1 MKTLWTVC
9 LLLLFGL
16 TSLYAQEP
24 QLAQQYFINGEYE
37 KAATLY
43 QKLAKQYPS
52 NDFYFNRYI
61 NCLIETDN
69 YAEAEKNIK
78 KNLKSHPEKV
88 QLYVTY
94 GQLLERQE
102 LPDKARQ
109 QYEKAIRNLP
119 ADKYAVVRLAQ
130 AFTSRTL
137 YELAAQTYEK
147 GMNMLGPDELVYYNL
162 GDLYRRQG
170 LNAQAI
176 ENYLNSLNLNPRR
189 QTTLQTIFQRYFSE
203 KDFEELKAQL
213 YDRIQEEPENNI
225 YPEFLA
231 WALLREKNY
240 LGAFR
245 QIKSLDRRLGSYDY
259 NIFNLGQTALQDQDY
274 KAALKIFNYLTDK
287 GPESPAYIE
296 AHRLALKTKGLMVF
310 EQYPIDTL
318 SARELKQEY
327 QSFLQE
333 FDITPR
339 TAYIALE
346 LAELQAY
353 QLNEPDSAIHLL
365 EKIISTSGLAPKT
378 LGKTKLALGDLYL
391 SKGEIWEATLLYSQ
405 VDKAFEED
413 PLGHEARFRNARL
426 FYYNGDFGWAQT
438 QLDVLKASTSKLI
451 ANDALDLSIF
461 ITDNLG
467 LDTTAEA
474 LGMYAQADLLV
485 FQNKLNEAEKK
496 LDELLFKFPNHSL
509 DDDVLYLKAQIYLK
523 KGDLQTAIKNLAE
536 IVEKHADGIRADNA
550 LFQMAEL
557 YETKLQQTEKAKE
570 LYEKLFIEFS
580 DSTFAV
586 EARKRFRKL
595 RKDSL

>member
-1 MKTLWTVC
+1 MKTLWSVC
-9 LLLLFGL
+9 ILLLTNLANL
-16 TSLYAQEP
+16 SAQEP
-24 QLAQQYFINGEYE
+24 QLAQQYYSNGEYE
-37 KAATLY
+37 KAASLY

-61 NCLIETDN
+61 GCLMETGN
-69 YAEAEKNIK
+69 YADAEKNIK
-78 KNLKSHPEKV
+78 KALKNHPEKV

-94 GQLLERQE
+94 GQLLKRQD
-102 LPDKARQ
+102 LPDKAQQ

-130 AFTSRTL
+130 AFTSQAL
-137 YELAAQTYEK
+137 YELAARTYEK

-170 LNAQAI
+170 LNAKAI
-176 ENYLNSLNLNPRR
+176 ENYLNSLSMNPRR

-203 KDFEELKAQL
+203 KDFEELKTQL
-213 YDRIQEEPENNI
+213 YDRIQKEPENNT

-245 QIKSLDRRLGSYDY
+245 QIKSLDKRVGGYDY
-259 NIFNLGQTALQDQDY
+259 NIFNLGQTALQDKDY
-274 KAALKIFNYLTDK
+274 KAALKIFEYLTDK
-287 GPESPAYIE
+287 GPENPTYIE
-296 AHRLALKTKGLMVF
+296 AQRLALKTKGLMVF
-310 EQYPIDTL
+310 DQYPIDTL
-318 SARELKQEY
+318 AALDLEKQYQNFLK
-327 QSFLQE
+327 E
-333 FDITPR
+333 FHLTPR
-339 TAYIALE
+339 TAHIAVE
-346 LAELQAY
+346 LAKLEAF
-353 QLNEPDSAIHLL
+353 QLNKIDSAIQLL
-365 EKIISTSGLAPKT
+365 KQVIDIPGLSPTT
-378 LGKTKLALGDLYL
+378 LGKTKITLGDLYL
-391 SKGEIWEATLLYSQ
+391 IKGEIWEATLLYAQ
-405 VDKAFEED
+405 VDKALQDD

-485 FQNKLNEAEKK
+485 FQNKLDEAEKK
-496 LDELLFKFPNHSL
+496 LDSLLLKFPDHAL

-523 KGDLQTAIKNLAE
+523 KGELQHSIQTLNK
-536 IVEKHADGIRADNA
+536 IVEKYADGIRADNA

-557 YETKLQQTEKAKE
+557 YETKLHQKEKAKE
-570 LYEKLFIEFS
+570 LYEKLFMEFS

-586 EARKRFRKL
+586 EARKRFRAL
-595 RKDSL
+595 REENL